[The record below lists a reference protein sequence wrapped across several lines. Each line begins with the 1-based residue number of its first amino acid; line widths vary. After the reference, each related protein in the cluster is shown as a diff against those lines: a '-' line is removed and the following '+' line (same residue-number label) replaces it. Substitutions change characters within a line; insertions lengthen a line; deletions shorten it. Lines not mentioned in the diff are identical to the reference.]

1 MDEYEVM
8 TVDGEIIVVSEE
20 ELAFLLDY
28 RMADDEL
35 KKLIEERINEF
46 LEENKLKKQNW
57 AQKSRPAPTTTEQ
70 DG

>member
-1 MDEYEVM
+1 MDEYKVM

-35 KKLIEERINEF
+35 KKLIEERIKEF
-46 LEENKLKKQNW
+46 LEENKLKKQ
-57 AQKSRPAPTTTEQ
+57 
-70 DG
+70 D